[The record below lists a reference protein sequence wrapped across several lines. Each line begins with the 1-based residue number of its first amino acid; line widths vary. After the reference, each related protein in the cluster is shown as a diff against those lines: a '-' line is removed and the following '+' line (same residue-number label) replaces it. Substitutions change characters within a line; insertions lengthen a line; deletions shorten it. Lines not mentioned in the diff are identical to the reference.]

1 MVIDAWPMNGNY
13 LYTDMWPHV
22 SRLFP
27 RLEESARESGAVKR
41 CRRLPNA
48 EALIRMGMAYAV
60 SDLSLKDVAAWARAL
75 EIAFIS
81 GPGLH
86 YRLKT
91 AELWFERLLVDVLQ
105 PGVESKPVG
114 IPVKIVDATVITGPG
129 STGTDW
135 RAHVSLDP
143 NTGRIISCELTDA
156 KGGEGFSR
164 YHLEKGEI
172 VLGDRG
178 YARARGIYSAVSSG
192 AHIVVRVSPRSLR
205 VCDRARKVISLMSH
219 TQSVGKGEI
228 KELEVLIPV
237 PPDKNLR
244 AWHVRQAKAWVSGRI
259 IAFHSKKGEVIWF
272 FTDLPCVRLS
282 GGAVKRL
289 FRVRWQ
295 IELLFKRLKS
305 LLDLKEL
312 PTRKGPTA
320 RSWLLLKFLAA
331 AVAQHMLI
339 PIEPFPPGRSRIQ

>member
-1 MVIDAWPMNGNY
+1 
-13 LYTDMWPHV
+13 
-22 SRLFP
+22 
-27 RLEESARESGAVKR
+27 
-41 CRRLPNA
+41 
-48 EALIRMGMAYAV
+48 MAYAV

-91 AELWFERLLVDVLQ
+91 AESWFENLLVDVLQ
-105 PGVESKPVG
+105 QGVASEPVG
-114 IPVKIVDATVITGPG
+114 LPVKIVDASVITGPG

-143 NTGRIISCELTDA
+143 DTGRITYCELTDA
-156 KGGEGFSR
+156 QGGESFSR
-164 YHLEKGEI
+164 YTYKKGEI

-178 YARARGIYSAVSSG
+178 YARARGIYSVVSSG
-192 AHIVVRVSPRSLR
+192 GHVLVRVSPGSIRICDDCGR
-205 VCDRARKVISLMSH
+205 VMSLMSYA
-219 TQSVGKGEI
+219 QNVPRGET
-228 KELEVLIPV
+228 KEWKVRIPV
-237 PPDKNLR
+237 PPDGVLR
-244 AWHVRQAKAWVSGRI
+244 AWSLRKAKAWVCGRI
-259 IAFHSKKGEVIWF
+259 IAFRTKKGEVVWL
-272 FTDLPCVRLS
+272 FTDLPSSCLS
-282 GGAVKRL
+282 REAAKRL

-305 LLDLKEL
+305 QLDLKDL

-331 AVAQHMLI
+331 AVAQQMLI
-339 PIEPFPPGRSRIQ
+339 PIEPFPPRERTVR

>member
-1 MVIDAWPMNGNY
+1 MNGNY
-13 LYTDMWPHV
+13 LYTDMWPDV
-22 SRLFP
+22 SRFFP
-27 RLEESARESGAVKR
+27 HLEESARRCGAVKR
-41 CRRLPNA
+41 CRRVPNA
-48 EALIRMGMAYAV
+48 EALIRMGMVYAV

-91 AELWFERLLVDVLQ
+91 AESWFERLLVDVLSQ
-105 PGVESKPVG
+105 GIESKPVG
-114 IPVKIVDATVITGPG
+114 YPIKIVDATVITGPG

-143 NTGRIISCELTDA
+143 NTGWIISCELTDS
-156 KGGEGFSR
+156 KGGESFSR
-164 YHLEKGEI
+164 YPMKKDEI

-178 YARARGIYSAVSSG
+178 YARARGIYSVVSSG
-192 AHIVVRVSPRSLR
+192 GHVLVRVSPCSMRI
-205 VCDRARKVISLMSH
+205 CDDSERIMSLMSYA
-219 TQSVGKGEI
+219 QNIGEGET
-228 KELEVLIPV
+228 KEWRVRIPV
-237 PPDKNLR
+237 PPDNAVR
-244 AWHVRQAKAWVSGRI
+244 AWHVRKAKAWVCGRI
-259 IAFHSKKGEVIWF
+259 IAFRNKKGEVIWL
-272 FTDLPCVRLS
+272 FTDLPSERLS
-282 GGAVKRL
+282 AEAAKRL

-305 LLDLKEL
+305 QLDLKDL

-331 AVAQHMLI
+331 AVAQQMLI
-339 PIEPFPPGRSRIQ
+339 PIEPFPPGASAVR